1 MEVNNSE
8 PTTLFRELFLF
19 VCLLLLV
26 PQLHY
31 VGFFYMK
38 IVVEMQLLGI
48 PCELNDTHIL
58 HVAS

>member
-1 MEVNNSE
+1 MVVNNSE
-8 PTTLFRELFLF
+8 PMTVFRELFLF

-38 IVVEMQLLGI
+38 TVVQMQLGI

-58 HVAS
+58 HIAS